1 MTGSKFS
8 GIEYTGDEMGE
19 ASSQTGP
26 ADASG
31 TASAPASQPGA
42 TEPPI
47 VRSSSARGLRFALVL
62 GFGGMLLI
70 FLAAGVDAVRLLRG
84 MRAENKI
91 LRDASLERSQRLA
104 SIRTYVLLSQ
114 AYMGDYFMDA
124 DEQRSVEHKAQ
135 LQEAWSRML
144 ADVKTYQTSSL
155 EETLLVRRL
164 QNLLDQHWRR
174 VSRAMT
180 WTAEERRRQ
189 GASFYGNEIEPART
203 AVLEITTQVADVNAR
218 QIASAEAE
226 IQSEFERMGRRLSV
240 VLQIAMGSAVVL
252 AMGCFLYILKIEGQ
266 NKRRYEQIVE
276 GRAEL
281 ERLSRRMVA
290 AQEEERRSIS
300 RELHDQIG
308 QTLSAVLVD
317 TANLANRIS
326 PDDAVAQRYLE
337 SIRTLADSSVNSIRN
352 IALLLRPSMLDDL
365 GLIPALEWQAREVS
379 RRSGIKVKVADENVP
394 ESLPDPVRTGIYRIV
409 QEALHNIARHS
420 GAKNAK
426 ITVSQEQGSICLS
439 VEDDG
444 SGFDPKRTRGL
455 GLIGM
460 EERVKQLG
468 GRMEIQSNAGGG
480 TRLRVTLPMAS
491 QAAAKSADP
500 AYVNQS
506 VTG

>member
-1 MTGSKFS
+1 MAGSKTR
-8 GIEYTGDEMGE
+8 GVEYTGDEME
-19 ASSQTGP
+19 AAPSPPIGP
-26 ADASG
+26 TRMAEADFNR
-31 TASAPASQPGA
+31 TASA
-42 TEPPI
+42 
-47 VRSSSARGLRFALVL
+47 RGFRFALGL

-70 FLAAGVDAVRLLRG
+70 FLVAGVDAVRLLRG

-114 AYMGDYFMDA
+114 AYMGDYFMDG
-124 DEQRSVEHKAQ
+124 DERRSVEHKAQ
-135 LQEAWSRML
+135 VQEAWSRMRSDVGSYRTSTL
-144 ADVKTYQTSSL
+144 A
-155 EETLLVRRL
+155 EALLVKRL
-164 QNLLDQHWRR
+164 QELLDQHWQR
-174 VSRAMT
+174 VNRAMT
-180 WTAEERRRQ
+180 WTVEERRRQ
-189 GASFYGNEIEPART
+189 GASFYGNEIAPVRT

-218 QIASAEAE
+218 QLASAESQ
-226 IQSEFERMGRRLSV
+226 IQNEFERLGRRLSV
-240 VLQIAMGSAVVL
+240 VLQIAMASALVL
-252 AMGCFLYILKIEGQ
+252 AIGCFLYILKIERQ

-276 GRAEL
+276 ARAEL

-379 RRSGIKVKVADENVP
+379 RRSGIKVKVTDENVP
-394 ESLPDPVRTGIYRIV
+394 ESLPDTVRTGIYRIV

-426 ITVSQEQGSICLS
+426 ITVSLEHDAICLA

-444 SGFDPKRTRGL
+444 TGFDPKRTRGL

-468 GRMEIQSNAGGG
+468 GRMEIQSNPGGG
-480 TRLRVTLPMAS
+480 TRLRVTLPLAS
-491 QAAAKSADP
+491 QAAAKGPEP
-500 AYVNQS
+500 AYVNR
-506 VTG
+506 